1 MFGMKATPGEKG
13 REISRDQCAESSVFP
28 LGAPLFSQGS
38 RRETPKGGAFG
49 INRLK
54 AQAASEKK
62 KANSNSTNSYYIS
75 ETPTAP
81 DEKELTL
88 CAAKAIALLIEAGK
102 NKNQTPPAARLPGQ
116 KEPREMIFDERAH
129 CLKSTLKKGLP
140 TEGKKRSCCLCVC
153 LFLTIAKRGHFQ
165 VLAHHLQEDAHAA
178 RVHCDDRVLH

>member
-1 MFGMKATPGEKG
+1 VRRGEKYRG
-13 REISRDQCAESSVFP
+13 TSVLKVPSS
-28 LGAPLFSQGS
+28 LQKGAPLFSQGS

-140 TEGKKRSCCLCVC
+140 TEGEKK
-153 LFLTIAKRGHFQ
+153 Q
-165 VLAHHLQEDAHAA
+165 QQ
-178 RVHCDDRVLH
+178 